1 MGEIIDLERYRRQ
14 RKRRA
19 LGSSGKGERRPHS
32 RVDTKTGHG
41 RKAAN
46 IAESGSAE
54 PDRRVKSDGDEQ
66 KAD

>member
-1 MGEIIDLERYRRQ
+1 MGEIIDLDRYRRQ

-19 LGSSGKGERRPHS
+19 LGSGEKGERRP
-32 RVDTKTGHG
+32 RRRADTKTERG
-41 RKAAN
+41 RSAAKS
-46 IAESGSAE
+46 AESGNAE